1 MSGWEKYAENRDRVS
16 SKSGGWTI
24 GGETTLH
31 GYNIHQELTHQ
42 TSWVQVLMLSVT
54 GRLYDENQIR
64 LVEALF
70 VATGYP
76 DPRLWCN
83 RIVALAGSERV
94 SAGAALSI
102 GVASA
107 EAKIYGGQAEYAAAK
122 TFIECH
128 RIFQEQDESALLS
141 HMKSVLKRERAI
153 FGFGR
158 PLTKVE
164 ERIAPIER
172 MAKELDI
179 EDGPHL
185 STVKH
190 MEMLLKRYR
199 LILNFAGYATARLL
213 DLGLSAH
220 EVHQFSTLGFYL
232 GLSPCYI
239 EAFENEPGTFLPI
252 ACEDILYEGPEER
265 PLP

>member
-1 MSGWEKYAENRDRVS
+1 MFAEKRDRVT

-24 GGETTLH
+24 GGEATLH

-42 TSWVQVLMLSVT
+42 TSWIQVLLLSIT
-54 GRLYDENQIR
+54 GRLYDGNQTR
-64 LVEALF
+64 LIEALF

-83 RIVALAGSERV
+83 RVVALAGSARV
-94 SAGAALSI
+94 SAGAALSV

-107 EAKIYGGQAEYAAAK
+107 EAKTYGGQAEYYAARG
-122 TFIECH
+122 FSECC
-128 RIFQEQDESALLS
+128 RIFQDQGEDDLII
-141 HMKSVLKRERAI
+141 HMKAVLKKERVM

-158 PLTKVE
+158 PLTRVE
-164 ERIAPIER
+164 ERIEPIER
-172 MAKELDI
+172 MAKEMGI

-185 STVKH
+185 ATVKH
-190 MEMLLKRYR
+190 MEILLKRYR
-199 LILNFAGYATARLL
+199 LVLNFAGYATARLL

-220 EVHQFSTLGFYL
+220 EVHQFLTVGFYL
-232 GLSPCYI
+232 GLPPCYI

-252 ACEDILYEGPEER
+252 ACEDILYEGVEER
-265 PLP
+265 ELP

>member
-1 MSGWEKYAENRDRVS
+1 MSWKKYAQQRDRVT

-42 TSWVQVLMLSVT
+42 SSWMQALLLSIT
-54 GRLYDENQIR
+54 GRLFDTQNAR
-64 LVEALF
+64 LIEAIF

-83 RIVALAGSERV
+83 RIVALAGTAQV
-94 SAGAALSI
+94 PGGAALSV

-107 EAKIYGGQAEYAAAK
+107 EAKVYGGQAEYYAAK

-128 RIFQEQDESALLS
+128 QIYTAHGDEALLA
-141 HMKSVLKRERAI
+141 HMKLTLKTQRAI
-153 FGFGR
+153 YGFGR

-172 MAKELDI
+172 MAKDLGI

-190 MEMLLKRYR
+190 METMLKRYR

-213 DLGLSAH
+213 DLGLTPH
-220 EVHQFSTLGFYL
+220 QVHQFLTVCFYI
-232 GLSPCYI
+232 GLPPCYI
-239 EAFENEPGTFLPI
+239 EAFENEPGMFLPI
-252 ACEDILYEGPEER
+252 ACEDILYEGPQER
-265 PLP
+265 DLP